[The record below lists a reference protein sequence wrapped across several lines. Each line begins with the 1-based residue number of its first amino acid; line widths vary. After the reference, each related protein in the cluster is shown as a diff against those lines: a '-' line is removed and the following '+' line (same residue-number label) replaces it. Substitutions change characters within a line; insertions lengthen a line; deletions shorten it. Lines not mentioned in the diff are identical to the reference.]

1 MTKKTNAYIKG
12 ESETTL
18 LLAIHAPYNY
28 SDFEPYKEEFINLAK
43 TNQIKTDHIISMK
56 LRTINPPY
64 FLTTGKLEELQ
75 EYCNEHKIERLVISE
90 QLTANQERNLSE
102 FLRCSIIDR
111 TLLILEI
118 FEKSALSAEGKTQ
131 VEMAMLRY
139 QKSRLAG
146 KGIHMGQQQGGFGH
160 IGGFGETAKEK
171 DTRHIE
177 NAILKLRRDLER
189 LQKSRQTQR
198 KQRLLNKEP
207 HICLVGYTNA
217 GKSTVLNSLTHS
229 NVLAEDK
236 LFATLDTT
244 TRQLYLN
251 GAKKGLISDTVGFI
265 QQLPHNLIE
274 AFKSTLSELQ
284 YADLLLHVIDVSD
297 PNWPIHIRVTLETL
311 HEIEVEKEMLFVF
324 NKADLLSD
332 EELEKVEE
340 AIAKYQ
346 PHVLISAEDEEG
358 IEPLKEFLAG
368 WEPKRAEEAVS
379 E

>member
-12 ESETTL
+12 ESERTL
-18 LLAIHAPYNY
+18 LLAVHAPYNY

-43 TNQIKTDHIISMK
+43 TNGIESEHILSIK
-56 LRTINPPY
+56 LRSINPPY
-64 FLTTGKLEELQ
+64 FLTTGKLEELL
-75 EYCNEHKIERLVISE
+75 EYCNTHEIKRVIISE

-102 FLRCSIIDR
+102 FLNCSIVDR

-146 KGIHMGQQQGGFGH
+146 RGIHMSQQQGGFGR

-171 DTRHIE
+171 ETRHIE
-177 NAILKLRRDLER
+177 NAILKL
-189 LQKSRQTQR
+189 QKQLDRIQQSRHTQR
-198 KQRLLNKEP
+198 KQRLINQEP

-251 GAKKGLISDTVGFI
+251 GTKKGLISDTVGFI

-274 AFKSTLSELQ
+274 AFKSTLSELH
-284 YADLLLHVIDVSD
+284 YADLLLHIIDVSD
-297 PNWPIHIRVTLETL
+297 KNWPIHIRVTLETL
-311 HEIEVEKEMLFVF
+311 HEIGIEKDMLFVF

-332 EELEKVEE
+332 EELEKIDEY
-340 AIAKYQ
+340 IAKYQ
-346 PHVLISAEDEEG
+346 PHVLISAEDDEG
-358 IEPLKEFLAG
+358 IEPLKEFLIA
-368 WEPKRAEEAVS
+368 WNAKKTD
-379 E
+379 